1 MNQTCQPWSELSN
14 RNKGSAMDI
23 KTFEDLIEWSRE
35 LHQHLSRCMKASVDA
50 QADDRAKALLTY
62 LADHEQA
69 LEKMVLEFEHQADE
83 KALKTRV
90 YDYLA
95 NGPVKSHKTCT
106 VPYGQ
111 LDYEGICR
119 EVFDYHSQ
127 LMNLYTSLI
136 GKAETANAR
145 HLLEELLEMEKH
157 ESMLLA
163 QQIDAGRTL

>member
-1 MNQTCQPWSELSN
+1 
-14 RNKGSAMDI
+14 MDI

-35 LHQHLSRCMKASVDA
+35 LHQHLGRCMKASVDA
-50 QADDRAKALLTY
+50 QPDDRAKELLIY

-69 LEKMVLEFEHQADE
+69 MEKMVIEFERQAND

-95 NGPVKSHKTCT
+95 NGPVKSHRTCT
-106 VPYGQ
+106 VPYDK

-127 LMNLYTSLI
+127 LMDLYKSLI

-145 HLLEELLEMEKH
+145 YLMEDLLEMEKH
-157 ESMLLA
+157 ESMRLA
-163 QQIDAGRTL
+163 QQIDAGRAL